1 MDKLVDMELSQ
12 KEKKGM
18 TIGVEQPTKGPNY
31 PWGLAIT
38 LEDES
43 LKKMKVELADYQVGD
58 EVILHAECKVTRLSQ
73 SEREGDGKNRTMELQ
88 ITSMGLEA
96 SEGESGEEE
105 EEAIDWGTDSRKV
118 DRSLKKKGY

>member
-1 MDKLVDMELSQ
+1 MDNLVNMKLDN
-12 KEKKGM
+12 KEKKE
-18 TIGVEQPTKGPNY
+18 TAIGVEQPAKGPNY

-43 LKKMKVELADYQVGD
+43 LKKMKVKLADYQVGD

-96 SEGESGEEE
+96 SEDEPEVEEDE
-105 EEAIDWGTDSRKV
+105 LTWDDEKADRK
-118 DRSLKKKGY
+118 LKEKGY